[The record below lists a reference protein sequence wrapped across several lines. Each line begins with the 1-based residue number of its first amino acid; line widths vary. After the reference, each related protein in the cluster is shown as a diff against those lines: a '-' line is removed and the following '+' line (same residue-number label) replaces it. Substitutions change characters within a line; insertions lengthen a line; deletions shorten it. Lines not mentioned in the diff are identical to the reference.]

1 MLRIGV
7 FAFPIGV
14 VGQPTRY
21 VADVIF
27 NTNFDYPSKY
37 CIFLGIMTRLVVNH
51 QDTFKFLYPG
61 TQITMGYA

>member
-7 FAFPIGV
+7 FTFTIQA

-21 VADVIF
+21 VANVIF

-37 CIFLGIMTRLVVNH
+37 CIFLDIMTRPVVNH

-61 TQITMGYA
+61 TQIIMGYA